1 MHRYKQ
7 LVVKSMDNKRLYE
20 NGIKVR
26 PRQYEI
32 IKMFSP
38 HMFVGSAGRHDTD
51 AYNDRGQHNDK

>member
-1 MHRYKQ
+1 
-7 LVVKSMDNKRLYE
+7 MDNKRLYE

-51 AYNDRGQHNDK
+51 AYNNRGQHNDK

>member
-1 MHRYKQ
+1 
-7 LVVKSMDNKRLYE
+7 MDNKRLYE

-26 PRQYEI
+26 PKQYEI

-51 AYNDRGQHNDK
+51 AYNDRGLHNDR